1 MPNQLKDTILPAAGT
16 YVCSITSHGTYG
28 IVAMPLYTHPSGLS
42 IYSWSLD
49 DVSAFLRDIGCEAYV
64 DLFVYHEIDGKALTL
79 LKDYHLLNRLEMKVG
94 PALRIISYVESIR
107 SFEIGSQ
114 HLN

>member
-1 MPNQLKDTILPAAGT
+1 MKCISFVNDVLL
-16 YVCSITSHGTYG
+16 
-28 IVAMPLYTHPSGLS
+28 AMPAYAHPRGLS

-49 DVSAFLRDIGCEAYV
+49 DVSMFLKEVGCEAYV

-94 PALRIISYVESIR
+94 PALRIISHVDSIKTY
-107 SFEIGSQ
+107 EIG
-114 HLN
+114 